1 MLLDSALSALAN
13 VIVLGCMPLLV
24 FALYHR
30 WRNRAPLADALAW
43 AGLQRGE
50 ARYFWICAAAA
61 LVVVAGLLL
70 WPPPLGPLTRE
81 GSAAHRFAGVGLT
94 PGSVTAS
101 LLYGVVQTGL
111 SEELLFRGFL
121 MTRLRRAT
129 GSWFIAVVVTS
140 AVFTVLHAF
149 EQTRGALITIAV
161 LSVFFSVLTVWRR
174 SIVPAMVAHALFDF
188 SQFLFLQ
195 YSTTAPPPLPT

>member
-13 VIVLGCMPLLV
+13 VIVLGFMPLLV
-24 FALYHR
+24 FTLYHK

-50 ARYFWICAAAA
+50 ERYFWICAAAA

-81 GSAAHRFAGVGLT
+81 ESAAHRFAGVGLT
-94 PGSVTAS
+94 RGSVTAS

-111 SEELLFRGFL
+111 SEELLFRGVIAGALSRILSERWTNIVQALIFL
-121 MTRLRRAT
+121 LPHLLLIWVMPEVWPILLLVFGGALFTGWARLRS
-129 GSWFIAVVVTS
+129 GSILGPWL
-140 AVFTVLHAF
+140 LHASANV
-149 EQTRGALITIAV
+149 TMA
-161 LSVFFSVLTVWRR
+161 LSVAAR
-174 SIVPAMVAHALFDF
+174 SGA
-188 SQFLFLQ
+188 
-195 YSTTAPPPLPT
+195 